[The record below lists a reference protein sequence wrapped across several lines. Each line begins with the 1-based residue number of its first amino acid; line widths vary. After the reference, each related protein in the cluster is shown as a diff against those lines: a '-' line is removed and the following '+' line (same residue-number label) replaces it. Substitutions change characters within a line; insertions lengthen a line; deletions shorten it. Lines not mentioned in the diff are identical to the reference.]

1 MITLDGEISL
11 FYSVVFCRLSKRD
24 QVEGGR
30 ARLEAKDLGPGQ
42 GQESNKEINKRQGKK
57 EAPMQTAKRRFKQE
71 SRKPGYSQQQLEDKA
86 KKNKRLLLASPPPS
100 IAPTTARTMASFS
113 MPQML
118 LGGCWVVVGG
128 WWIVVSSWLL
138 VIGSWYLPLVC
149 RYLVIATWQAPASS
163 MLLAGP
169 IPILLTLALTASN

>member
-1 MITLDGEISL
+1 MFLSILL
-11 FYSVVFCRLSKRD
+11 FLPALEKRSSWRW
-24 QVEGGR
+24 QSQAWG
-30 ARLEAKDLGPGQ
+30 AKDLGPGQ

-71 SRKPGYSQQQLEDKA
+71 SRKPGYSQQQLE
-86 KKNKRLLLASPPPS
+86 NKQRKTKDFCWHHPPPS
-100 IAPTTARTMASFS
+100 IAPTTARTMASKNFS

-138 VIGSWYLPLVC
+138 VIGSWYLPLGC

-169 IPILLTLALTASN
+169 IPMLLTLALTASN